1 MNYKDYS
8 EQIYNIIGAAMEVHS
23 TLKGGLL
30 EPIYNEALTMEL
42 IDRGINAESEKY
54 LPCYYK
60 SRLMQKSYR
69 MDIVVGDI
77 IIELKSVHKLV
88 SVHRAQLFN
97 YLRLT
102 QKKIGLLINFG
113 GERLEGERYVY
124 DNAIND
130 CYLVDKN
137 MNSVPKQK
145 DDDDSWYVDPYED
158 IMNMSLNLR

>member
-8 EQIYNIIGAAMEVHS
+8 EQIYNIIGAAMEVHR
-23 TLKGGLL
+23 TLNGGLL

-60 SRLMQKSYR
+60 NRLMQKSYR
-69 MDIVVGDI
+69 MDIVVGNI
-77 IIELKSVHKLV
+77 IIELKSVQKLIPA
-88 SVHRAQLFN
+88 HRAQLFN

-124 DNAIND
+124 DDTIND
-130 CYLVDKN
+130 CYLVDRD
-137 MNSVPKQK
+137 MNPVPKQK

>member
-1 MNYKDYS
+1 MNYKEYS
-8 EQIYNIIGAAMEVHS
+8 EQIYNIIGAAMEVHR

-30 EPIYNEALTMEL
+30 EPVYNEALTMEL

-60 SRLMQKSYR
+60 NHLMQKSYR

-88 SVHRAQLFN
+88 SAHRAQLFN

-113 GERLEGERYVY
+113 GDSLEGERYIF
-124 DNAIND
+124 DESLND
-130 CYLVDKN
+130 CCLVDRN
-137 MNSVPKQK
+137 MKPIPQNIG
-145 DDDDSWYVDPYED
+145 DFTFEYEDPYED
-158 IMNMSLNLR
+158 VIDLKK

>member
-8 EQIYNIIGAAMEVHS
+8 EQIYNIIGAAMEVHR

-30 EPIYNEALTMEL
+30 EPVYNEALTMEL
-42 IDRGINAESEKY
+42 IDRGIAAESEKY

-60 SRLMQKSYR
+60 NHLMQKSYR
-69 MDIVVGDI
+69 MDIVVGDTL
-77 IIELKSVHKLV
+77 IELKSVHKLV

-113 GERLEGERYVY
+113 GESLEGERYIF
-124 DNAIND
+124 NENLND
-130 CYLVDKN
+130 CCLVDRN
-137 MNSVPKQK
+137 MEPIPQK
-145 DDDDSWYVDPYED
+145 IDNLTFEYEDPYED
-158 IMNMSLNLR
+158 VIDLKK

>member
-8 EQIYNIIGAAMEVHS
+8 EQIYNIIGAAMEVHR

-60 SRLMQKSYR
+60 NRLMQKSYR

-113 GERLEGERYVY
+113 GDSLEGERYIF
-124 DNAIND
+124 DARLND
-130 CYLVDKN
+130 CCLVDRN
-137 MNSVPKQK
+137 MEPIPQNIG
-145 DDDDSWYVDPYED
+145 DFTFEYEDPYED
-158 IMNMSLNLR
+158 VIDLKK

>member
-8 EQIYNIIGAAMEVHS
+8 EQIYNIIGAAMEVHRM
-23 TLKGGLL
+23 LKGGLL
-30 EPIYNEALTMEL
+30 EPVYNEALTMEL
-42 IDRGINAESEKY
+42 IDRGIAAESEKY

-60 SRLMQKSYR
+60 GRLMQKSYR

-88 SVHRAQLFN
+88 SAHRAQLFN

-113 GERLEGERYVY
+113 GDSLEGERYIF
-124 DNAIND
+124 DESLND
-130 CYLVDKN
+130 CCLVDRN
-137 MNSVPKQK
+137 MEPIPQNTG
-145 DDDDSWYVDPYED
+145 DFTFEYEDPYED
-158 IMNMSLNLR
+158 VIDLKK